1 MCIGWTLQT
10 IQTGL
15 VHIWMV
21 WTGWTLPYLA
31 IVQKCEF
38 SPVMCMKCEV
48 VYRKPHIVN
57 KTHSVSPTGSTVER
71 ERQHSLPH
79 HYACPTTTP
88 PYPPRPP
95 PASCSQGPESEG
107 RGRGRGPPAP
117 AAGHWAGLVLRYL
130 QEGTLQDTSNLFTW
144 INLVQKEDQCFIN
157 WWFYNQFVTVWINSL
172 F

>member
-1 MCIGWTLQT
+1 MCIGRTLQT

-38 SPVMCMKCEV
+38 SPAMCMKCEV

-71 ERQHSLPH
+71 ERQHSAQPSPPLRLPH
-79 HYACPTTTP
+79 HYTPLPSTP
-88 PYPPRPP
+88 P
-95 PASCSQGPESEG
+95 
-107 RGRGRGPPAP
+107 
-117 AAGHWAGLVLRYL
+117 AGLM
-130 QEGTLQDTSNLFTW
+130 
-144 INLVQKEDQCFIN
+144 
-157 WWFYNQFVTVWINSL
+157 
-172 F
+172 